1 MQSCRQPGRGPSVQ
15 LQSIGP
21 SQRISAA
28 AKSLRYIFAEDTS
41 VSSLGSLAAQADA
54 TSASSKCQELQ
65 SVLRPLLNFSS
76 GAASRN
82 FELAFQSV
90 VHQESLSD
98 FA

>member
-1 MQSCRQPGRGPSVQ
+1 MECYKRLTLESKTPRVAQ
-15 LQSIGP
+15 LQQVAHGANL
-21 SQRISAA
+21 QRSP
-28 AKSLRYIFAEDTS
+28 LGDDTS
-41 VSSLGSLAAQADA
+41 VSPGKYAGAAGDA